1 MKLLVP
7 TKVGIPIWVGTEN
20 KTNMIDFSD
29 FEKKTKIIFKDKNL
43 LKQAFIHRSYINENP
58 STGLFH
64 NERLEFLGDA
74 VLELIV
80 TDYLYKKYSNYTEGD
95 LTALRSALVNAIII
109 SEIATQ
115 VGVNDYLLLS
125 KGEAKDNGKARQY
138 ILANTYEA
146 YVGAV
151 FLDQGYETAKNFVT
165 KTLLPKTDEI
175 VNKKLWRDAKSLVQE
190 KAQEFVLLTPS
201 YKVLQESGPDHDK
214 HFMVGIFFGADLIAE
229 GKGKS
234 KQEAE
239 QKAAE
244 MALKVK
250 NWFD

>member
-1 MKLLVP
+1 
-7 TKVGIPIWVGTEN
+7 
-20 KTNMIDFSD
+20 MIDFSA
-29 FEKKTKIIFKDKNL
+29 FEKKTKITFKDKKL

-58 STGLFH
+58 KTGMSH

-80 TDYLYKKYSNYTEGD
+80 TDFLYKKFPNYTEGE
-95 LTALRSALVNAIII
+95 LTAVRSALVNAVII
-109 SEIATQ
+109 SEVALK
-115 VGVNDYLLLS
+115 VGMNDYLLLS
-125 KGEAKDNGKARQY
+125 KGESKDSGKARQY

-151 FLDQGYETAKNFVT
+151 YMDLGYDTAMEFVK
-165 KTLLPKTDEI
+165 KTLLPHTEEI
-175 VNKKLWRDAKSLVQE
+175 VSKKLWRDAKSYVQE
-190 KAQEFVLLTPS
+190 KAQEVVGVTPA
-201 YKVLQESGPDHDK
+201 YKVLHETGPDHDK
-214 HFMVGIFFGADLIAE
+214 HFTVGIFFSKELVAE

-244 MALKVK
+244 AAITAKK
-250 NWFD
+250 WFE

>member
-1 MKLLVP
+1 
-7 TKVGIPIWVGTEN
+7 
-20 KTNMIDFSD
+20 MINFSD
-29 FEKKTKIIFKDKNL
+29 FEKKTKIVFKNKDL

-58 STGLFH
+58 NTGFSH

-80 TDYLYKKYSNYTEGD
+80 TDFLYKKYPTYTEGE
-95 LTALRSALVNAIII
+95 LTSLRSALVNAIII
-109 SEIATQ
+109 SEIASEI
-115 VGVNDYLLLS
+115 GMNDYLLLS

-151 FLDQGYETAKNFVT
+151 YLDSGYEITGKFIAKY
-165 KTLLPKTDEI
+165 LLPKTEEI
-175 VNKKLWRDAKSLVQE
+175 VNKKLWRDPKSLAQE
-190 KAQEFVLLTPS
+190 KAQEFVGVTPS
-201 YKVLQESGPDHDK
+201 YKVTNEGGPDHDK
-214 HFMVGIFFGADLIAE
+214 HFTVGILFGKDLIAE

-239 QKAAE
+239 QNAALA
-244 MALKVK
+244 ALKKK
-250 NWFD
+250 NWLD

>member
-1 MKLLVP
+1 
-7 TKVGIPIWVGTEN
+7 
-20 KTNMIDFSD
+20 MIQFSD
-29 FEKKTKIIFKDKNL
+29 FEKNTKVTFKNKDL
-43 LKQAFIHRSYINENP
+43 LKQAFIHRSYINEN
-58 STGLFH
+58 TGSILSH

-80 TDYLYKKYSNYTEGD
+80 TDFLYKKYPNYTEGE
-95 LTALRSALVNAIII
+95 LTAIRSALVNAIII
-109 SEIATQ
+109 SEVASKI
-115 VGVNDYLLLS
+115 GMNNFLLLS

-151 FLDQGYETAKNFVT
+151 FLDQGYNVANKFIAM
-165 KTLLPKTDEI
+165 TLLPHTEEI
-175 VNKKLWRDAKSLVQE
+175 VSKKLWRDAKSLIQE
-190 KAQEFVLLTPS
+190 KVQEFVGVTPS
-201 YKVLQESGPDHDK
+201 YKVLHESGPDHDR
-214 HFMVGIFFGADLIAE
+214 HFTVGIFFGADLIAE

-244 MALKVK
+244 MALKIK
-250 NWFD
+250 NWME